1 MCGVFGI
8 YNFKKDLILNESISQ
23 NKKHRGPDNFGFH
36 KEDNFILGNNR
47 LSIIDL
53 NSGNQPFYSLDKKII
68 VIQNGEIY
76 NYKFLQKN

>member
-1 MCGVFGI
+1 MCGVFAI
-8 YNFKKDLILNESISQ
+8 YNFEKDLILNVESISGEQ
-23 NKKHRGPDNFGFH
+23 KHRGPDNFGFH

-53 NSGNQPFYSLDKKII
+53 NLGNQPFYSLDKKII

-76 NYKFLQKN
+76 N